1 MKDLIRNLLYGGI
14 LLALLQSCS
23 TTQCITQRQLLIQK
37 EIDMLQAEY
46 YYQVDSLYIE
56 YYKE

>member
-1 MKDLIRNLLYGGI
+1 MRKYISYIVLFKLLL
-14 LLALLQSCS
+14 LLASCGASQS
-23 TTQCITQRQLLIQK
+23 ITQRQLLIQK

-56 YYKE
+56 YYKD

>member
-1 MKDLIRNLLYGGI
+1 MRKYISYIVLFKLLF
-14 LLALLQSCS
+14 LLASCGASQS
-23 TTQCITQRQLLIQK
+23 ITQRQLLIQK

-56 YYKE
+56 YYKD

>member
-1 MKDLIRNLLYGGI
+1 MRKYISYIVLFKLLL
-14 LLALLQSCS
+14 LLASCGASQS
-23 TTQCITQRQLLIQK
+23 ITQRQLLIQK